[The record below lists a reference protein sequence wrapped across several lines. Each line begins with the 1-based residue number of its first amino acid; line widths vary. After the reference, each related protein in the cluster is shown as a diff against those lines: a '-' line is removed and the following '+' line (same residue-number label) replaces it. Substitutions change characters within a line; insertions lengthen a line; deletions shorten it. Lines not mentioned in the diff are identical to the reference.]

1 MFVPFKL
8 GTCHECLYELW
19 EINRAYLFVCHRY
32 WLRGST
38 LLQISPWMEW
48 RWEVVVKIHTK
59 EPCNFEVS
67 IESQVSFGCSKL
79 GFLKRLLLVFCCRR
93 HYYVFNIWMSC
104 FFLHWACHRN
114 FFTVVTWQKQ
124 GLWTRLLTMMMRLMN
139 QFLFQV
145 SSKVWIVRNF
155 WFRRSFNALGNQ
167 HSSVNL

>member
-93 HYYVFNIWMSC
+93 HYYVFNIWISC
-104 FFLHWACHRN
+104 FF
-114 FFTVVTWQKQ
+114 
-124 GLWTRLLTMMMRLMN
+124 
-139 QFLFQV
+139 
-145 SSKVWIVRNF
+145 
-155 WFRRSFNALGNQ
+155 ALGVSQ
-167 HSSVNL
+167 EFLHSGNMTEAGPLDQIADNDNEIDESISLPGVLKGMDSEEFLV

>member
-93 HYYVFNIWMSC
+93 HYYVFNIWIFC
-104 FFLHWACHRN
+104 FF
-114 FFTVVTWQKQ
+114 
-124 GLWTRLLTMMMRLMN
+124 
-139 QFLFQV
+139 
-145 SSKVWIVRNF
+145 
-155 WFRRSFNALGNQ
+155 ALGVSQ
-167 HSSVNL
+167 EFLHSGNMTEAGPLDQIADNDNEIDESISLPGVLKGMDSEEFLV